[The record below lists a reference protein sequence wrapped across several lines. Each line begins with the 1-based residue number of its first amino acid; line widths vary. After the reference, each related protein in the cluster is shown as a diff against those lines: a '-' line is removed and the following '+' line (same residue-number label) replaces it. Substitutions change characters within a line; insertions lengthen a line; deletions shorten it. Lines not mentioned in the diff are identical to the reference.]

1 MKLGRADFPKLRF
14 SLMAAALMLAAGTVA
29 VYLSHTNREAAQA
42 ARDAAIAERNEAE
55 GKLQQ
60 VRQEEADIRQR
71 SLVFKA
77 LEARGVIGDEQRLEW
92 VELLKDLRG
101 KYRLADLQYEI
112 MPQRQLEGNP
122 AGGFIFYASPMK
134 LHAKLLHEEDLTRL
148 IGDLRRDARALIRV
162 RICNLARL
170 SAETEER
177 SKGLANLSADC
188 EIDWLTLRD
197 SAAR

>member
-122 AGGFIFYASPMK
+122 AGGFIFYASSMK

>member
-1 MKLGRADFPKLRF
+1 MKLGRADFPKVRF
-14 SLMAAALMLAAGTVA
+14 SLLVAVLMLAAGVVA
-29 VYLSHTNREAAQA
+29 VYVSHTNREAAQA
-42 ARDAAIAERNEAE
+42 ARDGTIAERNEAAS
-55 GKLQQ
+55 KLQQ

-77 LEARGVIGDEQRLEW
+77 LEARGTIGEEQRLEW

-101 KYRLADLQYEI
+101 KYHLADLEYEI

-122 AGGFIFYASPMK
+122 TGGFVFYASLMK

-148 IGDLRRDARALIRV
+148 IGDLRKDARALIRV
-162 RICNLARL
+162 RICNLTL
-170 SAETEER
+170 LPVETEER

-197 SAAR
+197 SVAR